1 MIGAATGDRR
11 KMMSK
16 ENVFFSGKEIY
27 VIPVFVSRSL
37 DLFIQTKYTFTQPGG
52 IKTKTQKED

>member
-1 MIGAATGDRR
+1 
-11 KMMSK
+11 
-16 ENVFFSGKEIY
+16 
-27 VIPVFVSRSL
+27 VSRSL